1 MDKEI
6 IIKIGERIRAF
17 KARETVY
24 YADADDLAKEIA
36 QTIFDSMSE
45 IDGKAWFQGRKKF
58 VEFATRYREAVKD
71 SEQRIAAD
79 AAPKQIWLAM
89 LDRLWKGVL

>member
-1 MDKEI
+1 MDKDI
-6 IIKIGERIRAF
+6 ITKIGECIRAF

-24 YADADDLAKEIA
+24 YADADVVAKEIV
-36 QTIFDSMSE
+36 QMVYNSMSE
-45 IDGKAWFQGRKKF
+45 IDGKTWFQGRKKF
-58 VEFATRYREAVKD
+58 VEFATRYREATKD

-89 LDRLWKGVL
+89 LDRIWKGIL